1 MSILFHT
8 DILLDDYSVLKNAY
22 LGVTDNTITCIG
34 AEKPRET
41 YETTRTLSRH
51 LLIPGLYNLHTHSP
65 MVLMRGIGNDLPLHR
80 WLDEAVFPIEE
91 RLEES
96 DISVGTRL
104 AMLEMLA
111 SGIVSFTDMYDHT
124 WTTAR
129 EVEQAGMKANLNRP
143 IIALDHEEPYEQNSH
158 VAESLAFFD
167 DCNGMADGRIIADFG
182 IHAEYTSHADVVRK
196 YGEACKERGAIM
208 HLHLSETRKE
218 HDECKARN
226 NGKTPAE
233 WFNDLGVF
241 DNPTIA
247 AHCVMLDPNDIE
259 ILREKGVT
267 AVHNPSSNMK
277 LGSGFMPISHMLTH
291 GVKLALG
298 TDGAASNNNLNL
310 FEEMHLASI
319 IHKGYTGDPTLLSPR
334 ELLSMATIAGAK
346 AQGRKS
352 CGALKVGNR
361 ADVVALDLDKPHLMP
376 IHDIP
381 ALLVYAAQ
389 GSDVAMTMVD
399 GKILFDKGEYLSI
412 DTERVRYDLDQSMAR
427 LF

>member
-8 DILLDDYSVLKNAY
+8 DILLDDYTVLKDGY
-22 LGVTDNTITCIG
+22 LGITGDTITYIG
-34 AEKPRET
+34 AEKPSET
-41 YETTRTLSRH
+41 YETTRKLSRH

-65 MVLMRGIGNDLPLHR
+65 MTLLRGLGSDLPLHR
-80 WLDEAVFPIEE
+80 WLDEAVFPVED
-91 RLEES
+91 RLES
-96 DISVGTRL
+96 ADISVGTRL

-111 SGIVSFTDMYDHT
+111 SGTVSFSDMYDHT
-124 WTTAR
+124 RTIVS
-129 EVEQAGMKANLNRP
+129 EVELAGMKANLNRP
-143 IIALDHEEPYEQNSH
+143 VIALDHTEPYEQNLH
-158 VAESLAFFD
+158 VADSLAFFD
-167 DCNGMADGRIIADFG
+167 KCNGMADGRIIADFG

-218 HDECKARN
+218 QDECKARN
-226 NGKTPAE
+226 NGKTPAQ

-247 AHCVMLDPNDIE
+247 AHCVTLEPGDIE
-259 ILREKGVT
+259 ILREKNVT

-277 LGSGFMPISHMLTH
+277 LGSGFMPISYMRTRNLRLT
-291 GVKLALG
+291 LG

-319 IHKGYTGDPTLLSPR
+319 IHKGYTQDPTLLSPQ
-334 ELLSMATIAGAK
+334 EILSMVTIHGAR
-346 AQGRKS
+346 AQGRNN
-352 CGALKVGNR
+352 CGALKVGSR
-361 ADVVALDLDKPHLMP
+361 ADVVAIDLDKPHLMP

-381 ALLVYAAQ
+381 ALLVYTTQ

-399 GKILFDKGEYLSI
+399 GKILFDRGEYPTI
-412 DTERVRYDLDQSMAR
+412 DTERVRYDLDKSIAR